1 MKKMTVRQIWGLFIV
16 GLIALIIGVFVKTK
30 QLRQEEEMRTLMVP
44 VEVTDTQYLALESI
58 SDYDA
63 QQAAQIIANEAVTSK
78 ADAQIKSFGS
88 EADFL
93 ITEAEEA
100 IEDATASH
108 RESEKAVQ
116 DVYDAMPRTESF
128 VNAEIAD
135 VEAKILFDQIAQQ
148 KANERRNEESP
159 YGCLTKERGVF
170 IGPSGRETYYNLP
183 MEGVINVMRGMG
195 YDEERYPYWIREDGA
210 KMLGPFVMCAANFET
225 RPRGT
230 ILDTSLGEAIC
241 VDTGGFV
248 KTHPDGIDLATNW

>member
-1 MKKMTVRQIWGLFIV
+1 MSVKQAWGAGVI
-16 GLIALIIGVFVKTK
+16 GLICLIIGLFVKTN
-30 QLRQEEEMRTLMVP
+30 QLRQEAEMRTLMVP

-58 SDYDA
+58 SLYDA

-88 EADFL
+88 EANFL

-100 IEDATASH
+100 ISDATASH
-108 RESEKAVQ
+108 WESEKAVQ

-128 VNAEIAD
+128 VAAEIAD

-170 IGPSGRETYYNLP
+170 IGPSGREKYYNLP
-183 MEGVINVMRGMG
+183 MGTVVNNMRAMG
-195 YDEERYPYWIREDGA
+195 YGEAEYPVWVREDGVR
-210 KMLGPFVMCAANFET
+210 MFGPFVMIAANTYE
-225 RPRGT
+225 RPKGT
-230 ILDTSLGEAIC
+230 ILDTSLGEAIVVDHC
-241 VDTGGFV
+241 VAAETDTGL
-248 KTHPDGIDLATNW
+248 IDVAVTW